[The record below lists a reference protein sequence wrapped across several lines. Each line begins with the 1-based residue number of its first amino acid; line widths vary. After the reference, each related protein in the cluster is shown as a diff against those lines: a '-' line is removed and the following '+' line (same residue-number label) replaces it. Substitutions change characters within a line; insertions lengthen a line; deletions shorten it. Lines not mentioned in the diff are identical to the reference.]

1 MNKKV
6 CIKSSHFEKIVPQK
20 VTILSHFDRRESWPF
35 CASYS
40 QFSTSFPL
48 FFGQKCHKWDS
59 VLFHFWWLCVVS
71 KSNNV
76 WWFIFILPNFHLR
89 STFELMDYFQNFLWN
104 CQDFYLLKSCFIC
117 SKCSTFWGN
126 QKPPQIPALLVE
138 EGGRVFHRFSTK
150 KSQNLTLFVDLCH
163 GKIEEISS
171 KTLIFLSKK
180 GFEFFWK

>member
-1 MNKKV
+1 M

-104 CQDFYLLKSCFIC
+104 CQDFYLPKSCFIC

-150 KSQNLTLFVDLCH
+150 KTQNLTLFVDLCH

>member
-1 MNKKV
+1 MYQIITFWENSSTKSHNFIAFRPTRELAVLRLIFPVFHEFPTLFRSKV
-6 CIKSSHFEKIVPQK
+6 SQMRLRFVPFL
-20 VTILSHFDRRESWPF
+20 VT
-35 CASYS
+35 
-40 QFSTSFPL
+40 
-48 FFGQKCHKWDS
+48 
-59 VLFHFWWLCVVS
+59 LCYLEM
-71 KSNNV
+71 KNV
-76 WWFIFILPNFHLR
+76 WWFISILPNFHLR

-104 CQDFYLLKSCFIC
+104 CQDFYLPKSCFIC